1 MRDLYNRKI
10 DYMRISVTDRCNFRC
25 RYCMPDGIRKVPM
38 EKILTYEQIT
48 EICEAGISLG
58 ITKFKITGGEPLVR
72 LGCPDLVGMIR
83 GIPGAE
89 QITMTTNG
97 MLLAEML
104 PALMKNG
111 LDAVNISLDT
121 LKPEVFRYIT
131 GKNALPAVL
140 AGIHAAAD
148 SGLKVKINAV
158 LQQGVNDGEWEDL
171 LLLSKDLPVDV
182 RFIEMMPIGHGK
194 GCPEVSNDMIL
205 GKIRQKYPGTAED
218 QSVHGN
224 GPARYVRIPGFRGG
238 AGFISAIHGQFCAS
252 CNRIQTEALSLLWGY
267 RGPDGCV
274 PHAGPGREGRTAHG
288 KDRRCDP
295 DETGV
300 PLFCASSRCDR
311 AGKYGTDRRIMDWKT
326 T

>member
-10 DYMRISVTDRCNFRC
+10 DYMRISVTDRCNFQC
-25 RYCMPDGIRKVPM
+25 RYCMPEGIRKVPM

-48 EICEAGISLG
+48 EICEAGVSLG

-83 GIPGAE
+83 GIPGVE

-97 MLLAEML
+97 MFLAEML
-104 PALMKNG
+104 PELMKKG

-131 GKNALPAVL
+131 GKDALPAVL
-140 AGIHAAAD
+140 AGIHAAAG
-148 SGLKVKINAV
+148 SGLKVKINVV

-171 LLLSKDLPVDV
+171 LLLAKDLPVDV
-182 RFIEMMPIGHGK
+182 RFIEMMPIGYGK
-194 GCPEVSNDMIL
+194 GCPEVSNDVIL

-252 CNRIQTEALSLLWGY
+252 CNRIRLTSQGRLKPCLCYGDTVDLMDVFRMQDQEKRRSLLEERITGAIRMKPEAHCFAHLRDVTE
-267 RGPDGCV
+267 RGNMVQIG
-274 PHAGPGREGRTAHG
+274 G
-288 KDRRCDP
+288 
-295 DETGV
+295 
-300 PLFCASSRCDR
+300 
-311 AGKYGTDRRIMDWKT
+311 
-326 T
+326 

>member
-1 MRDLYNRKI
+1 MLDQYGRNI
-10 DYMRISVTDRCNFRC
+10 DYMRISITDRCNLRC
-25 RYCMPDGIRKVPM
+25 RYCMPEGIRKVPM

-48 EICEAGISLG
+48 EICEAGVSLG

-131 GKNALPAVL
+131 GKDALPAVL
-140 AGIHAAAD
+140 AGIHAAAG
-148 SGLKVKINAV
+148 SGLKVKINVV

-171 LLLSKDLPVDV
+171 LLLAKDLPVDV
-182 RFIEMMPIGHGK
+182 RFIEMMPIGYGK
-194 GCPEVSNDMIL
+194 GCPEVSNDVIL

-252 CNRIQTEALSLLWGY
+252 CNRIRLTSQGRLKPCLCYGDTVDLMDVFRMQDQEKRRSLLEERITGAIRMKPEAHCFAHLRDVTE
-267 RGPDGCV
+267 RGNMVQIG
-274 PHAGPGREGRTAHG
+274 G
-288 KDRRCDP
+288 
-295 DETGV
+295 
-300 PLFCASSRCDR
+300 
-311 AGKYGTDRRIMDWKT
+311 
-326 T
+326 

>member
-48 EICEAGISLG
+48 EICEAGVSLG

-194 GCPEVSNDMIL
+194 GCPEVSNDVIL

-252 CNRIQTEALSLLWGY
+252 CNRIRLTSQGRLKPCLCYGDTVDLMDVFRMQDQEKRRSLLEERITGAIRMKPEAHCFAHLRDVTE
-267 RGPDGCV
+267 RGNMVQIG
-274 PHAGPGREGRTAHG
+274 G
-288 KDRRCDP
+288 
-295 DETGV
+295 
-300 PLFCASSRCDR
+300 
-311 AGKYGTDRRIMDWKT
+311 
-326 T
+326 

>member
-1 MRDLYNRKI
+1 MRDLYNREI

-25 RYCMPDGIRKVPM
+25 RYCMPEGIRKVPM

-48 EICEAGISLG
+48 EICEAGVSLG

-171 LLLSKDLPVDV
+171 LLLSKDLQVDV

-252 CNRIQTEALSLLWGY
+252 CNRIRLTSQGRLKPCLCYGDTVDLMDVFRTPDREERGALLTE
-267 RGPDGCV
+267 RI
-274 PHAGPGREGRTAHG
+274 AGAIRMKPEAHCFAHLCDVTEQG
-288 KDRRCDP
+288 KMVQI
-295 DETGV
+295 G
-300 PLFCASSRCDR
+300 
-311 AGKYGTDRRIMDWKT
+311 G
-326 T
+326 

>member
-1 MRDLYNRKI
+1 MRDLYKRII

-25 RYCMPDGIRKVPM
+25 RYCMPEGIRKVPM

-48 EICEAGISLG
+48 EICEAGVSLG

-83 GIPGAE
+83 GIPGVE

-97 MLLAEML
+97 MFLAEML
-104 PALMKNG
+104 PELMKKG

-131 GKNALPAVL
+131 GKDALPAVL
-140 AGIHAAAD
+140 AGIHAAAG
-148 SGLKVKINAV
+148 SGLKVKINVV

-171 LLLSKDLPVDV
+171 LLLAKDLPVDV
-182 RFIEMMPIGHGK
+182 RFIEMMPIGYGK
-194 GCPEVSNDMIL
+194 GCPEVSNDVIL

-224 GPARYVRIPGFRGG
+224 GPARYVRIPGFLGA
-238 AGFISAIHGQFCAS
+238 AGFISAMHGQFCAS
-252 CNRIQTEALSLLWGY
+252 CNRIRLTSQGRLKPCLCYGDTVDLMDVFRMQDREKRRSLLEE
-267 RGPDGCV
+267 RIARAIRMKPEAHCFKHIPDITEQGEMV
-274 PHAGPGREGRTAHG
+274 QIGG
-288 KDRRCDP
+288 
-295 DETGV
+295 
-300 PLFCASSRCDR
+300 
-311 AGKYGTDRRIMDWKT
+311 
-326 T
+326 

>member
-25 RYCMPDGIRKVPM
+25 RYCMPEGIRLVPM

-48 EICEAGISLG
+48 EICEAGVSLG

-72 LGCPDLVGMIR
+72 RGCPDLVGMIR
-83 GIPGAE
+83 GIPGVE

-97 MLLAEML
+97 MFLAEML
-104 PALMKNG
+104 PELMKNG

-131 GKNALPAVL
+131 GKDALPNVL
-140 AGIHAAAD
+140 AGIHSAAA

-158 LQQGVNDGEWEDL
+158 LQQGINDGEWEDL
-171 LLLSKDLPVDV
+171 LLLAKDLPVDV
-182 RFIEMMPIGHGK
+182 RFIEMMPIGYGK
-194 GCPEVSNDMIL
+194 GCQEVSNEVL
-205 GKIRQKYPGTAED
+205 LRKIRQKYPGTAED
-218 QSVHGN
+218 PSVHGN

-252 CNRIQTEALSLLWGY
+252 CNRIRLTSQGRLKPCLCYGDTVDLMDVFRIQEREKRSSLLAERIAGAIRMKPEAHCFEHL
-267 RGPDGCV
+267 RGVTEQGDMVQIG
-274 PHAGPGREGRTAHG
+274 G
-288 KDRRCDP
+288 
-295 DETGV
+295 
-300 PLFCASSRCDR
+300 
-311 AGKYGTDRRIMDWKT
+311 
-326 T
+326 

>member
-25 RYCMPDGIRKVPM
+25 RYCMPEGIRKVPM

-48 EICEAGISLG
+48 EICEAGVSLG

-83 GIPGAE
+83 GIPGVE

-97 MLLAEML
+97 MFLAEML
-104 PALMKNG
+104 PELMKKG

-131 GKNALPAVL
+131 GKDALPAVL
-140 AGIHAAAD
+140 AGIHAAAG
-148 SGLKVKINAV
+148 SGLKVKINVV

-171 LLLSKDLPVDV
+171 LLLAKDLPVDV
-182 RFIEMMPIGHGK
+182 RFIEMMPIGYGK
-194 GCPEVSNDMIL
+194 GCPEVSNDVIL

-224 GPARYVRIPGFRGG
+224 GPARYVRIPGFLGA
-238 AGFISAIHGQFCAS
+238 AGFISAMHGQFCAS
-252 CNRIQTEALSLLWGY
+252 CNRIRLTSRGRLKPCLCYGDTVDLMDVFHIQDREKRRSLLAERIAGAIRMKPESHCFEHL
-267 RGPDGCV
+267 RGVTEQGDMVQIG
-274 PHAGPGREGRTAHG
+274 G
-288 KDRRCDP
+288 
-295 DETGV
+295 
-300 PLFCASSRCDR
+300 
-311 AGKYGTDRRIMDWKT
+311 
-326 T
+326 

>member
-48 EICEAGISLG
+48 EICEAGVSLG

-182 RFIEMMPIGHGK
+182 RFIEMMPIVHGK

-252 CNRIQTEALSLLWGY
+252 CNRIRLTSQGRLKPCLCYGDTVDLMDVFRMQDQEKRRSLLEERITGAIRMKPEAHCFAHLRDVTE
-267 RGPDGCV
+267 RGNMVQIG
-274 PHAGPGREGRTAHG
+274 G
-288 KDRRCDP
+288 
-295 DETGV
+295 
-300 PLFCASSRCDR
+300 
-311 AGKYGTDRRIMDWKT
+311 
-326 T
+326 